1 MLIYVLYSHIIYVY
15 VILGTGQSFPST
27 STGPGLDGK
36 DRILFQALTAE
47 VTRIRTLLTNMIATP
62 ACPSSSSSSSHTTTN
77 NNSNNNS
84 SSNSSI
90 RITLVI
96 KHLNAIVTQKIQQQV
111 IHPS

>member
-1 MLIYVLYSHIIYVY
+1 MLIYVLDSHIVYVY

-62 ACPSSSSSSSHTTTN
+62 SSSSSSSHTTSN